1 MCTRTPLRPSPL
13 QGLVKINS
21 PHTRSVKKAETLN
34 HYYTRALRIFKFNL
48 KILSIYKTTDS
59 INVDIMR

>member
-1 MCTRTPLRPSPL
+1 MCTRTPLRPSLL

-21 PHTRSVKKAETLN
+21 PHTHSVKKAKTLN

-48 KILSIYKTTDS
+48 KILLIYKTTDN
-59 INVDIMR
+59 INVDLIR

>member
-1 MCTRTPLRPSPL
+1 MCTRTPLRHSLL

-21 PHTRSVKKAETLN
+21 PHTRSVKKAKTLN
-34 HYYTRALRIFKFNL
+34 HYYTRALCIFKFNF

-59 INVDIMR
+59 IHVDLMQ